1 VCLAVGLAGEGVAE
15 WLDGGVGDIR
25 NVTALRVSLV
35 LPILIWRDCLGPEIH
50 GKTDMLDLDVVESC
64 LVRKG
69 LSEASEQYQIRH
81 RHISVTRA
89 MDNSGEATTEQQ
101 RQTIPGR
108 YFLIHT
114 KLTLRS
120 LSDNT
125 CCDGVWWSR
134 VRAWCCE

>member
-1 VCLAVGLAGEGVAE
+1 MDVPLSCVRSLSSENRQGSIPHKVCLAVGLAGEGVAE

-89 MDNSGEATTEQQ
+89 IDNLGEATTEQ
-101 RQTIPGR
+101 
-108 YFLIHT
+108 
-114 KLTLRS
+114 
-120 LSDNT
+120 
-125 CCDGVWWSR
+125 
-134 VRAWCCE
+134 